1 MILKPTIFEKL
12 IIIDESAADVIIKEL
27 DHYSQVEEHKVKEVL
42 FELEKGKEMLSKITL
57 DF

>member
-1 MILKPTIFEKL
+1 MKPTIFEKL

>member
-12 IIIDESAADVIIKEL
+12 IIIDKSAADVIIKEL

>member
-1 MILKPTIFEKL
+1 MKPTIFEKL
-12 IIIDESAADVIIKEL
+12 IIIDESAADVIIKAL

>member
-12 IIIDESAADVIIKEL
+12 IIIDESAADVIIKAL

>member
-1 MILKPTIFEKL
+1 LKPTIFEKL
-12 IIIDESAADVIIKEL
+12 IIIDKSAADVIIKEL